1 MVVGQFEWDFSHG
14 IRPDDFA
21 QLMYELKPVAFKLTR
36 CPDYGDLRHG
46 QTGVGGGRHRVS
58 APATE
63 QRGDVDRKEG
73 VRSPAETGEIGDRGT
88 ISETLRSLH
97 ALIKKS

>member
-46 QTGVGGGRHRVS
+46 QTGVGGGRHRV
-58 APATE
+58 
-63 QRGDVDRKEG
+63 
-73 VRSPAETGEIGDRGT
+73 
-88 ISETLRSLH
+88 
-97 ALIKKS
+97 